1 MSKSKYERI
10 TRYLEQFHRETFGKW
25 VRVIAEGTD
34 ENTYSRPYFKYDDD
48 VEEFINDMHEI
59 NAVDFDYVKNI
70 EKIEDKAVEDL
81 TEDELITKLTLF
93 VRGEKFCEGML
104 SVALRDGTIQKILER
119 LKRF

>member
-25 VRVIAEGTD
+25 VRVTAEGTD

-70 EKIEDKAVEDL
+70 EKIEDKDR
-81 TEDELITKLTLF
+81 K
-93 VRGEKFCEGML
+93 
-104 SVALRDGTIQKILER
+104 SVV
-119 LKRF
+119 